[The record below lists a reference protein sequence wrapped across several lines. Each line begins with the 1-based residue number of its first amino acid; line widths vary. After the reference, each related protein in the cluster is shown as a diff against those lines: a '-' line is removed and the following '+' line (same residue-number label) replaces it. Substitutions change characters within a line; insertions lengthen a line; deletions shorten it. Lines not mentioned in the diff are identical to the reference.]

1 MSQDLE
7 ILANDRTEQE
17 KKIADQEKTLDE
29 EKQKKS
35 TEQEK
40 KIADQKMA
48 LDEEKEKQKIA
59 RKGQQ
64 AEQPNEPAQAREL
77 HREG

>member
-1 MSQDLE
+1 MTQDLE
-7 ILANDRTEQE
+7 TLANDR
-17 KKIADQEKTLDE
+17 
-29 EKQKKS
+29 

-64 AEQPNEPAQAREL
+64 AEQQNEPAQAREL

>member
-17 KKIADQEKTLDE
+17 KNIADQE
-29 EKQKKS
+29 
-35 TEQEK
+35 
-40 KIADQKMA
+40 MA
-48 LDEEKEKQKIA
+48 LDEEKKKQKIA
-59 RKGQQ
+59 RTGQQ

>member
-7 ILANDRTEQE
+7 TLANDRTEQE

-29 EKQKKS
+29 EKQNS

-64 AEQPNEPAQAREL
+64 AEQPNEPTQAREL